1 MIFKLANDLNLILL
15 IPSEIPEYNNKDQ
28 AKSAERKKNR
38 NKYLNQNRFL
48 AGHSNLCPGY

>member
-15 IPSEIPEYNNKDQ
+15 IPSEIPEYSNKDQ